1 MALIEFEKVSFGYPE
16 KDLYENIS
24 FTIEPGEHAVLI
36 GSNGC
41 GKSSLVHLL
50 MDEEKYTYEGLIR
63 RSGDFRSGD
72 FRTGY
77 VGQFVEH
84 ETGDATVFDF
94 LAKPFVDLLGESDA
108 LAQKMGEA
116 ENPDKLYE
124 EFQVLMDRIDAV
136 DGYNYEA
143 NIRKQ
148 LHTAGLSAI
157 EENSVGSVSGGE
169 YKLLYI
175 IRNMLL
181 KPQLLI
187 MDEPDVFLDFENLI
201 GLVHLI
207 NSYDGTVLT
216 ITHSRLLLSQ
226 CFDKVLHIENMQL
239 QEYAGSYPE
248 YSRWLLETRI
258 DVFEVTK
265 DFDDYIEAQQQLVN
279 RLRKGAEFT
288 SDPKKGKQLQARKKL
303 VERMKTLRGEDPFLE
318 IPNHS
323 FAFPDVTPEDGIAF
337 TVENYSLAYKD
348 ELLRDVS
355 FTVNK
360 GDKIAVVGANG
371 TGKSSILRDIYRML
385 SEKEN
390 GDKVGYFRQI
400 TESDDTLQLSGG
412 ERNMAQLEEICRGD
426 YDTLLL
432 DEPTSHLDCDAQIA
446 LEQALTEY
454 RGTVLMVSHDFFT
467 VTDCAQRIFI
477 LENGTLREMSGRA
490 YRKSIYKKYF
500 GSDIFEQERNRI
512 DTERKVN
519 RLILKNKFDEAREV
533 LGV

>member
-63 RSGDFRSGD
+63 RSGDFR
-72 FRTGY
+72 TGY

-84 ETGDATVFDF
+84 ETGDATVFEF
-94 LAKPFVDLLGESDA
+94 LAKPFVELLEESDA
-108 LAQKMGEA
+108 MAQKMGEA

-136 DGYNYEA
+136 DGYNYDA

-157 EENSVGSVSGGE
+157 AENSVGSVSGGE

-226 CFDKVLHIENMQL
+226 CFDKILHIENMQL

-303 VERMKTLRGEDPFLE
+303 VERMKNLRGEDPFLE

-323 FAFPDVTPEDGIAF
+323 FAFPEVSPEDGIAF
-337 TVENYSLAYKD
+337 TVENYSLSYED

-360 GDKIAVVGANG
+360 GDKIAIVGANG

-390 GDKVGYFRQI
+390 GGKVGYFRQI

-412 ERNMAQLEEICRGD
+412 ERNMAQLEEICGGD

>member
-1 MALIEFEKVSFGYPE
+1 
-16 KDLYENIS
+16 
-24 FTIEPGEHAVLI
+24 
-36 GSNGC
+36 
-41 GKSSLVHLL
+41 
-50 MDEEKYTYEGLIR
+50 
-63 RSGDFRSGD
+63 
-72 FRTGY
+72 
-77 VGQFVEH
+77 
-84 ETGDATVFDF
+84 
-94 LAKPFVDLLGESDA
+94 
-108 LAQKMGEA
+108 
-116 ENPDKLYE
+116 
-124 EFQVLMDRIDAV
+124 
-136 DGYNYEA
+136 
-143 NIRKQ
+143 
-148 LHTAGLSAI
+148 
-157 EENSVGSVSGGE
+157 
-169 YKLLYI
+169 
-175 IRNMLL
+175 
-181 KPQLLI
+181 
-187 MDEPDVFLDFENLI
+187 
-201 GLVHLI
+201 
-207 NSYDGTVLT
+207 
-216 ITHSRLLLSQ
+216 
-226 CFDKVLHIENMQL
+226 
-239 QEYAGSYPE
+239 
-248 YSRWLLETRI
+248 
-258 DVFEVTK
+258 
-265 DFDDYIEAQQQLVN
+265 
-279 RLRKGAEFT
+279 
-288 SDPKKGKQLQARKKL
+288 
-303 VERMKTLRGEDPFLE
+303 MKNLRGEDPFLE

-323 FAFPDVTPEDGIAF
+323 FAFPEVSPEDGIAF
-337 TVENYSLAYKD
+337 TVENYSLSYED

-355 FTVNK
+355 FTVNT
-360 GDKIAVVGANG
+360 GDKIAIVGANG

-390 GDKVGYFRQI
+390 GGKVGYFRQI